1 MADQPREGDRQGS
14 GHSQPTDAGKTSG
27 GGSSG
32 HDQPD
37 DVNAQTEIRN
47 QKRSTGDTGAQRDTP
62 DPIPELNS

>member
-1 MADQPREGDRQGS
+1 MADQTRDRDQLGS

-47 QKRSTGDTGAQRDTP
+47 QKRSTGQTGGQRDTP
-62 DPIPELNS
+62 DPIPELND